1 MTGFPLY
8 GNDLRLQS
16 KIIPLLLDLDWLI
29 IAPGH
34 GHVRDYTPSTAT
46 TTTTTT
52 TAVAAAAAT
61 TTTMTSTT
69 TSATTTATKNSNDIR
84 EKEMVDAIDELLRYS

>member
-1 MTGFPLY
+1 MTGFPRY

-34 GHVRDYTPSTAT
+34 GHVRDYT
-46 TTTTTT
+46 
-52 TAVAAAAAT
+52 AT

-69 TSATTTATKNSNDIR
+69 TSTATAKHNKDVR
-84 EKEMVDAIDELLRYS
+84 EKEMVDAIDELLHYSQK